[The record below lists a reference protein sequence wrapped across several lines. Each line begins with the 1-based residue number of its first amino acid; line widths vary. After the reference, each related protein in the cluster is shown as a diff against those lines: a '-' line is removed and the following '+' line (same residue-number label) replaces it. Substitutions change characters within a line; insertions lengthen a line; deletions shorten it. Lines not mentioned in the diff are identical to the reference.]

1 MLLECV
7 YEIQPAAAV
16 AILTHS
22 SFLHIYS
29 IKEKGQL
36 NIRYRTSFS
45 TNVMLVLGIFYATKS
60 KQNHMHMKLERFKVA
75 IYSSLVYQI

>member
-1 MLLECV
+1 MLRECV

-16 AILTHS
+16 AFLTHS

-45 TNVMLVLGIFYATKS
+45 TNVMLV
-60 KQNHMHMKLERFKVA
+60 QVA
-75 IYSSLVYQI
+75 LTLHGFTLHGSHFTRGL